1 MRHTHRV
8 FSRSI
13 TATVLL
19 LTGLLGCP
27 PAGTAQLGG
36 GLVPPAI
43 GGSVPPAIGTTQT
56 VVGNAK
62 AVQAA
67 VLGATTVLADTGTLG
82 GTDDAREASQVTG
95 SIPASLNTG
104 SLPSVLTGEV
114 LSASTISWPDEV
126 DSEASIANLSTS
138 VGGVVITAD
147 SVMAQASQ
155 VLGAAGGGSSTID
168 NLVVNGVPIA
178 ITGLPN
184 QTLAIPGVQL
194 VINEQTIS
202 STGAAVVNALH
213 LTVNGVADLVI
224 ASATAGIS

>member
-1 MRHTHRV
+1 MSQRHRV
-8 FSRSI
+8 RSRLVAA
-13 TATVLL
+13 TALL
-19 LTGLLGCP
+19 LTGLLGWP
-27 PAGTAQLGG
+27 AAGTAQLGG
-36 GLVPPAI
+36 ILQPPT
-43 GGSVPPAIGTTQT
+43 GGILQPPPIDIIPT

-62 AVQAA
+62 AVQAS
-67 VLGATTVLADTGTLG
+67 VLGSTTALADTGTLG

-95 SIPASLNTG
+95 SIPSLLG
-104 SLPSVLTGEV
+104 GEV
-114 LSASTISWPDEV
+114 LHAVTIGWPDQV
-126 DSEASIANLSTS
+126 ASEASIGNLGLT
-138 VGGVVITAD
+138 VAGITVAAD
-147 SVMAQASQ
+147 FVMARA
-155 VLGAAGGGSSTID
+155 LAIAGAAGGGSSTID